1 MKAYEFSTSVTS
13 DGKLVIPDTYVKGMP
28 LGSSVRVIV
37 LVNEKGLPIDNE
49 QEELEELLSLEEV
62 IMEIKSSPQNPA
74 NIQPASGLLAEH
86 LTNSPELP
94 DPSFDVVK
102 WNREWDK
109 IEAKMKRME
118 IAEQKSEADFEL
130 L

>member
-1 MKAYEFSTSVTS
+1 MKVYEFSTSVTS
-13 DGKLVIPDTYVKGMP
+13 DSQLIIPKTYTKDIPIGN
-28 LGSSVRVIV
+28 SVRVIL
-37 LVNEKGLPIDNE
+37 LVSEENLSIENE
-49 QEELEELLSLEEV
+49 QDEFDDAPSLEEV
-62 IMEIKSSPQNPA
+62 IWEIKNTPQNPA

-86 LTNSPELP
+86 LANSPEMA
-94 DPSFDVVK
+94 DPLFDVVE

-109 IEAKMKRME
+109 IEAKMKMME